1 MASIAEWI
9 QKIKTAI
16 YGEEVRGAIWQS
28 LQAMNDELTSADVT
42 QIPVNKADIANL
54 RTDVTAVQGSV
65 TSLQGDVET
74 AGAEVEDIRVGADG
88 TVYNNAGDA
97 VRGQVSDLKSA
108 LSEYIYTDPNV
119 NHVDTSKYINAI
131 CEPHTGAEVATDS
144 YRLTDYIEVTLNDD
158 VYFSYINANGNVST
172 NGALIC
178 NRLYKFDTNKNYLG
192 FDDNV
197 TNPYVVPANVGYIR
211 FIISAV
217 NPYNTAMLFINP
229 TIFPPTAYVPYSS
242 GEVVD
247 IAKASTLENVDG
259 RLTDVETEINGTVPT
274 IINGAY
280 SVQHDNTGY
289 ISTIG
294 NIVSNNSYFYS
305 NSILFRKGDVISI
318 ASSDSSG
325 KNISRLSEWT
335 FDNKYV
341 RTLAYGSTTFNTVS
355 VTLDH
360 DSYIRFCGMSARDF
374 DVNVNGINIPNV
386 LERSIKAE
394 VSQIKNPMFWS
405 YNIWKVLC
413 IGDSLTSGATYAE
426 EWGELAPVGSSID
439 QNYPRILGRMLNADV
454 TNAGFSGYSASNWY
468 TDKLSNYTLVNYDT
482 FIIWLGT
489 NNGLT
494 PDSLDT
500 DESEANYYCKI
511 IDAIKSANSSCLI
524 VLCKVF
530 ASGGSVIYTNQ
541 AIEAIAERYNLPVIN
556 NDDLSDTLH
565 PELHAGVNNPHFG
578 KSGNVFVAHRIA
590 EEIGKYIEI
599 NPLRGEFGYTP
610 RTN

>member
-1 MASIAEWI
+1 MSIN
-9 QKIKTAI
+9 IKKKALNVKNGNTYDNFDMFFLGDVGEAVDDWFEEHPEAVTNVADNSITAAKLAPT
-16 YGEEVRGAIWQS
+16 VREAV
-28 LQAMNDELTSADVT
+28 EDVT
-42 QIPVNKADIANL
+42 
-54 RTDVTAVQGSV
+54 
-65 TSLQGDVET
+65 
-74 AGAEVEDIRVGADG
+74 
-88 TVYNNAGDA
+88 
-97 VRGQVSDLKSA
+97 DLKSA
-108 LSEYIYTDPNV
+108 LNEYIYTNPNA
-119 NHVDTSKYINAI
+119 NHVDTSKYINAV
-131 CEPHTGAEVATDS
+131 CEPYTGAEVATDS
-144 YRLTDYIEVTLNDD
+144 YRLTDYISVSEGDEIN
-158 VYFSYINANGNVST
+158 FSYVNSGGTIST

-178 NRLYKFDTNKNYLG
+178 SRLYKFDASKNYIG
-192 FDDNV
+192 FEDGV
-197 TNPYVVPANVGYIR
+197 TNPYIIPSNVAFVR
-211 FIISAV
+211 FIIAAI

-229 TIFPPTAYVPYSS
+229 TVFPPTEYVPYST
-242 GEVVD
+242 GKVID
-247 IAKASTLENVDG
+247 IAKASELEEIDE
-259 RLTDVETEINGTVPT
+259 RLTDVETGINGAVPT
-274 IINGAY
+274 VINGAY
-280 SVQHDNTGY
+280 TVSHDNEAY
-289 ISTIG
+289 ISAIG

-305 NSILFRKGDVISI
+305 DSVLFRKGDAISVTSI
-318 ASSDSSG
+318 DSSG
-325 KNISRLSEWT
+325 KNISRISEWT
-335 FDNKYV
+335 SDSKYV
-341 RTLAYGSTTFNTVS
+341 RTLAYGSTTLNTVS

-360 DSYIRFCGMSARDF
+360 DAYIRFCGMSARDF
-374 DVNVNGINIPNV
+374 NVNVNGVNIPNV

-394 VSQIKNPMFWS
+394 ASQIKNPMFWA

-482 FIIWLGT
+482 FVIWLGT

-511 IDAIKSANSSCLI
+511 IDAIKSANNSCLI

-556 NDDLSDTLH
+556 NDDLSYTLH

-599 NPLRGEFGYTP
+599 NPLRGEFGYTA